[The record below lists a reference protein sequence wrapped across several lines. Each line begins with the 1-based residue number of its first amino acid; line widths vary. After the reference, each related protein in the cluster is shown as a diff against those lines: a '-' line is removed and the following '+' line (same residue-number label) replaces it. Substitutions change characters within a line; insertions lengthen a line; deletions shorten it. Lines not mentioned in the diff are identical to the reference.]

1 MKKMVTVK
9 IDGKEV
15 KAPEG
20 INLIEA
26 AELAGIHIPNLCY
39 LKGMKGIGACR
50 LCLVEIEGMKAP
62 VIACNTK
69 VKEGMSVN
77 TKTEKVEEVRKF
89 VIDLILSMH
98 PLDCMTC
105 TKAGICKLQS
115 YAYNFGIKES
125 SFTRK
130 RFGYPVDEANPFIK
144 RDPEYCI
151 LCGRC
156 VRICKEQGTN
166 VLDFMG
172 RGVGSKV
179 ITAGD
184 KPLQESECTFCG
196 SCIDVC
202 PVNAL
207 LEADRWRK
215 GREWEYEKIHSQCLS
230 CGNGCDIIVST
241 KDGEV
246 VKINAGAKEG
256 STERYICAIGRFG
269 FDSLKNETRIT
280 SPMMRVGDELK
291 EVSWDEAISIVSKKL
306 QEAGKNAGFISTA
319 GILNEDALAVKKFAY
334 DIVKTK
340 NIDTTVSLYAE
351 PDSMK
356 GTEADIEGADLV
368 ILVGINP
375 NQWLRVLPALDVIIR
390 RKVERGAKLIVI
402 NSAETKIASVATV
415 NLKGDEASTLS
426 ALEKALEEQRVKS
439 IESEA
444 KGKDPKVEEELSDLE
459 KAADLISKAE
469 NIIILTAPS
478 LYNTALN
485 IEATASKLKISVPQV
500 VAVPFEANAKGV
512 TMMGLVTEG
521 STYKEMV
528 SVIKGKEQK
537 VKSGEIKVLYAIG
550 EIPIMERPSVDFLI
564 VQNSHLTPLARQ
576 ADIVLPSAAILE
588 AEGTMLDYLGRLKKV
603 KKAVEPPGETKT
615 HREIFEDLAKS
626 MGGSIKVTDS
636 EIKKAIKV
644 KKEKPTISPYKKKEG
659 FDVDPLMLIETLNY
673 SIMNGSRLLWLKETE
688 KAVAL

>member
-1 MKKMVTVK
+1 MKKMVTLK

-39 LKGMKGIGACR
+39 LKGMKGVGACR
-50 LCLVEIEGMKAP
+50 LCLVEIDGMKAP

-130 RFGYPVDEANPFIK
+130 KFGYPVDEANPFIK

-156 VRICKEQGTN
+156 VRVCKEQGTN

-215 GREWEYEKIHSQCLS
+215 GREWEYEKIQSQCLS
-230 CGNGCDIIVST
+230 CANGCDIIVST

-246 VKINAGAKEG
+246 VKINAGAEEG

-269 FDSLKNETRIT
+269 FDSLKNETRVT
-280 SPMMRVGDELK
+280 SPMKRVGDELI
-291 EVSWDEAISIVSKKL
+291 EISWDEAISIVSKKL
-306 QEAGKNAGFISTA
+306 KEAGKNTGFISTA
-319 GILNEDALAVKKFAY
+319 GVLNEDALAMKKFAY

-340 NIDTTVSLYAE
+340 NIDTTVSLYAD
-351 PDSMK
+351 PDSMRS
-356 GTEADIEGADLV
+356 TEAEFEDADLI

-375 NQWLRVLPALDVIIR
+375 NQWLRVLPALDASIR
-390 RKVERGAKLIVI
+390 RKVERGARLVVI
-402 NSAETKIASVATV
+402 NSGEPKIASVATV
-415 NLKGDEASTLS
+415 NLKGDEVSTLS
-426 ALEKALEEQRVKS
+426 ALEKALEERRVKK
-439 IESEA
+439 IESEV
-444 KGKDPKVEEELSDLE
+444 KGKEEKTEELSDIE
-459 KAADLISKAE
+459 KAAEIIAKAE
-469 NIIILTAPS
+469 NIIILTSPS
-478 LYNTALN
+478 LYSASRN
-485 IEATASKLKISVPQV
+485 IEIIASKLKLSVPKV
-500 VAVPFEANAKGV
+500 IAVPFEANAKGV
-512 TMMGLVTEG
+512 IMMGLETEG
-521 STYKEMV
+521 ISYKEMT
-528 SVIKGKEQK
+528 SLAKSKEQRA
-537 VKSGEIKVLYAIG
+537 KSGDIKVLYVVG
-550 EIPIMERPSVDFLI
+550 EIPVMERPHVDFLI
-564 VQNSHLTPLARQ
+564 VQNSHLTPLAKQ

-588 AEGTMLDYLGRLKKV
+588 SDGTILDYLGRLKKV
-603 KKAVEPPGETKT
+603 QKAVEPPGETKT
-615 HREIFEDLAKS
+615 HRGIFADLAKS
-626 MGGSIKVTDS
+626 MGSSIKVTDS
-636 EIKKAIKV
+636 EVKKAFKV
-644 KKEKPTISPYKKKEG
+644 KREKPRISPYKKKEG
-659 FDVDPLMLIETLNY
+659 LDVDPVTLIESLNY
-673 SIMNGSRLLWLKETE
+673 SIINGSRLLWLKETE
-688 KAVAL
+688 KAIAV